1 MSWEMEKV
9 TSITPFMKFLF
20 RCAQESG
27 PLSPEA
33 EKDYILLPWG
43 FSASSTAGFRFSL
56 RMVGQSPTALPFPIF
71 VILSRLSLHCLSTGW
86 ERLHVVSAMFN
97 LEKASLGY

>member
-1 MSWEMEKV
+1 MMYCPSCMSWEMEKV
-9 TSITPFMKFLF
+9 TAITPFMKFLF

-33 EKDYILLPWG
+33 EKGLYSAASGILCAFFGGGISL
-43 FSASSTAGFRFSL
+43 FSEDGWTVTDRF
-56 RMVGQSPTALPFPIF
+56 PFPIF

-86 ERLHVVSAMFN
+86 ERLHV
-97 LEKASLGY
+97 